1 MRDIIIFDAKTIKM
15 RAVLIAVALFAIG
28 FGLIAIRWQ
37 LGDMLAGLTRASD
50 ANAAAIADLAVTWAP
65 SDPAAYALK
74 ATTSDD
80 TAMSIAALEEAVRR
94 APNDFR
100 FRTDLGRAYAQDERF
115 NQAEAQLKKAVQLAP
130 SYAAPHWHLANFFLR
145 QERGDEAVAELAKAA
160 AANNHVYREQ
170 VFSLA
175 WDYFDRDAARI
186 ESLAGE
192 RADLFAYLAY
202 FFAARGRSVDALRN
216 WERLSADDKRKNAVM
231 ARNIALGLYDQR
243 HFPEALA
250 FSRYGS
256 DMNAAAGAVTNGTF
270 EKAIGD
276 DENARFGWLIVRNDT
291 KLDIAPDASVKHA
304 GGRSMRFTFKGYN
317 KPALANLFQTI
328 VVEPGQ
334 RYRVRFW
341 LRTENLKTAGAPML
355 EIINANDDT
364 TIVRS
369 MPFATGTSDWREIDI
384 EFTAPAT
391 CNGISIRTIRAVC
404 GENCPIAGIF
414 WYDDFEFGKF

>member
-15 RAVLIAVALFAIG
+15 RAVLVAVALFAVG

-37 LGDMLAGLTRASD
+37 LGNMLAGLTRASD

-65 SDPAAYALK
+65 SDPAAYTLK
-74 ATTSDD
+74 ASTDDD

-94 APNDFR
+94 APYDFR
-100 FRTDLGRAYAQDERF
+100 FRTELGRAYARDERF
-115 NQAEAQLKKAVQLAP
+115 DQAEAQLKMAVQLAP
-130 SYAAPHWHLANFFLR
+130 AYAAPRWHLANFFLR
-145 QERGDEAVAELAKAA
+145 QERGDDAVAELAKAA

-175 WDYFDRDAARI
+175 WDYFDRDATRI
-186 ESLAGE
+186 ESLAGD
-192 RADLFAYLAY
+192 RAELFAYLAY

-250 FSRYGS
+250 FAQYGS
-256 DMNAAAGAVTNGTF
+256 DPAAAAGAITNGAF
-270 EKAIGD
+270 ERAIGD
-276 DENARFGWLIVRNDT
+276 DENARFDWLIVRNDA

-334 RYRVRFW
+334 RYRVHFW

-364 TIVRS
+364 TIMRS
-369 MPFATGTSDWREIDI
+369 MPFATGSGDWREIDI

-391 CNGISIRTIRAVC
+391 CNGISVRTIRAAC
-404 GENCPIAGIF
+404 GENCPITGIF
-414 WYDDFEFGKF
+414 WYDDFELVKL